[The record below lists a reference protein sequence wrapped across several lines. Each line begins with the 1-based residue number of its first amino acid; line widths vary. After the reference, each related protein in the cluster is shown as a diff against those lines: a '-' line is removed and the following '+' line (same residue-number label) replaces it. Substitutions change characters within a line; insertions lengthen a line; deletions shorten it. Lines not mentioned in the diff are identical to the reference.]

1 MVADRRVRILARL
14 LPGADGALD
23 AEWLG
28 QVCRDVTAVTGAG
41 IMLLSDDAPR
51 YSVCTTDAVSARL
64 AELQYLLG
72 EGPGIDAYLHN
83 RPVLE
88 PDLTNPSTS
97 RWIVFAPAAVE
108 VGVQAIFSF
117 PVHVGS
123 ARLGAINLYSDSPG
137 PLSDEQHAD
146 AMVMADVAAE
156 TLLLMQAEA
165 PAGALAAELRGGADL
180 HYVVHQASGMVSVQM
195 GVPIARALILMR
207 AYAFGHERRLT
218 EVAEEVILRQLRF
231 DDLVD

>member
-1 MVADRRVRILARL
+1 VPADRRLRILARL
-14 LPGADGALD
+14 LPGAHAALD

-28 QVCRDVTAVTGAG
+28 QVCRDVTSVSGAG
-41 IMLLSDDAPR
+41 IMLLSHDEPR
-51 YSVCTTDAVSARL
+51 HSVCATEAVSARL

-72 EGPGIDAYLHN
+72 EGPGVDAFLHD

-88 PDLTNPSTS
+88 PHLANPQTS
-97 RWIVFAPAAVE
+97 LWVIFAPAAADI
-108 VGVQAIFSF
+108 GVQAVFSF

-123 ARLGAINLYSDSPG
+123 VRLGSLNLYSERPG

-156 TLLLMQAEA
+156 TLLLMQAHA
-165 PAGALAAELRGGADL
+165 PAGALAAELRAGSDL
-180 HYVVHQASGMVSVQM
+180 QYVVHQASGMVSVQM
-195 GVPIARALILMR
+195 DVTIARALILPR

-218 EVAEEVILRQLRF
+218 EVAEDVIQRQLRF
-231 DDLVD
+231 DDRVE